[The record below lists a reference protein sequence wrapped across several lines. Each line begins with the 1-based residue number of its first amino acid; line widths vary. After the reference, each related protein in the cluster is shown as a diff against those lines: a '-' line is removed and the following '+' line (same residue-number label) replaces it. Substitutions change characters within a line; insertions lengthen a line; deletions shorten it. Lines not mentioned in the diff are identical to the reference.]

1 MNTDPIN
8 STPNLGGATP
18 DATASGVGG
27 GSKGDATSSPSPAV
41 SGVPGNVAGPLSG
54 DHPPGDTGGTGME
67 TLAVSVP
74 KKSRKPR
81 SDKRKLKLS
90 FSPGMTKR
98 ITDIPPGERS
108 RTVEMAVMIF
118 LDGFT
123 PEGLDKALPELCNLS
138 IRVQQL
144 LRILVRSKSINPA
157 DLARVEGYG
166 AAVILQISRLL
177 RP

>member
-1 MNTDPIN
+1 
-8 STPNLGGATP
+8 
-18 DATASGVGG
+18 
-27 GSKGDATSSPSPAV
+27 
-41 SGVPGNVAGPLSG
+41 
-54 DHPPGDTGGTGME
+54 ME

-90 FSPGMTKR
+90 FTPGMTKR

-108 RTVEMAVMIF
+108 RIVEMAVMMF
-118 LDGFT
+118 L
-123 PEGLDKALPELCNLS
+123 EGYTRDSLDKALPELCNLS

-144 LRILVRSKSINPA
+144 LQFLVRSKSISAA
-157 DLARVEGYG
+157 DRARVEGHG
-166 AAVILQISRLL
+166 AAVIMKISRLL